1 MDELEGQLHQLIK
14 EACKAMPGSSDRQ
27 KKLTKI
33 IRLIQNSGKI
43 WRDSSPYYEDALQ
56 QTWLH
61 LCRNFHVFDPER
73 GNVTTWLNV
82 HLQWRLKDYWSQE
95 QQQKAWIQN
104 GEMIDVPAQAEPP
117 PILPTV
123 KQWVEANDELR
134 RIHIHGHPEVNC
146 QVLILRRLPPE
157 TNWKTLAREF
167 NISVSTLSS
176 FYQRKCLPLLRKFG
190 ESQGYL

>member
-1 MDELEGQLHQLIK
+1 
-14 EACKAMPGSSDRQ
+14 
-27 KKLTKI
+27 
-33 IRLIQNSGKI
+33 
-43 WRDSSPYYEDALQ
+43 
-56 QTWLH
+56 
-61 LCRNFHVFDPER
+61 
-73 GNVTTWLNV
+73 
-82 HLQWRLKDYWSQE
+82 
-95 QQQKAWIQN
+95 
-104 GEMIDVPAQAEPP
+104 MIDVPAATEAPP
-117 PILPTV
+117 MLPTV
-123 KQWVEANDELR
+123 KQWVETNDELR